1 MKTPKSHSEINW
13 PFHARFAKKIL
24 TPRNS
29 FFTNSTLCTEL
40 SLFFLLFPLFFRQDN
55 FSRLIYPMIRANL
68 SRWMVTPASWITR
81 FVPKIRKLLLKLPAM
96 EKNVLLKI
104 IPKTSI
110 NIIEHLSGKQKTPHT
125 TYPYYQKCL
134 KDEIHISCSSIWV
147 KYYKKIISCIVRIFT
162 NLWTN
167 QIVLTKKYRNKWTR
181 NTYVLSR
188 ILTNL

>member
-1 MKTPKSHSEINW
+1 MPLSFWLNHFLDSRAEIHQIFALFFFGKLKTPKSHSEINW

-96 EKNVLLKI
+96 ETNVLLKI
-104 IPKTSI
+104 NPKTSI
-110 NIIEHLSGKQKTPHT
+110 NIFPE
-125 TYPYYQKCL
+125 
-134 KDEIHISCSSIWV
+134 
-147 KYYKKIISCIVRIFT
+147 
-162 NLWTN
+162 
-167 QIVLTKKYRNKWTR
+167 
-181 NTYVLSR
+181 SR
-188 ILTNL
+188 KP